1 MAVPSTQLA
10 QDPRALTAI
19 AQWATRD
26 DKPDAESRR
35 SAAIIAMWRAGVISP
50 EEFEGY
56 SSLSYAKQVD
66 RWKSGYYAKKFK
78 KPDAA
83 SLQLYVNWYKL
94 LYPPVQKI
102 SIPGLGQLGFVP
114 PLLNPVVPEQG
125 ETPPPGDEPP
135 ATPSRGMGPFLL
147 AGGAALVLI
156 KILGK

>member
-26 DKPDAESRR
+26 DKPDAQSRR
-35 SAAIIAMWRAGVISP
+35 SDAIVAMWRAGVISP

-56 SSLSYAKQVD
+56 GSQGITAQLKK
-66 RWKSGYYAKKFK
+66 WNSGYYAKKFK

-83 SLQLYVNWYKL
+83 SLQLYANWYKL

-102 SIPGLGQLGFVP
+102 AIPGLGQLGFVP
-114 PLLNPVVPEQG
+114 PVLNPVVPEQG

-147 AGGAALVLI
+147 AAGGLLALV